1 MWLQDILAA
10 LEGWNSNTLISE
22 IKAVFDGVLI
32 KTTSGKSYIYNNST
46 RKIHEVGDWKQNSKG
61 GA

>member
-32 KTTSGKSYIYNNST
+32 KTTSGKSYIFNNST
-46 RKIHEVGDWKQNSKG
+46 RELHEVGDWKKSKG
-61 GA
+61 GE

>member
-10 LEGWNSNTLISE
+10 LEGWNSNVLISE
-22 IKAVFDGVLI
+22 IKAVFDGILI

-46 RKIHEVGDWKQNSKG
+46 RKIQEVGDWKKSKG
-61 GA
+61 GE

>member
-32 KTTSGKSYIYNNST
+32 KTTTGEAYIYNNST
-46 RKIHEVGDWKQNSKG
+46 RKLHEVGDWRRNREE
-61 GA
+61 A